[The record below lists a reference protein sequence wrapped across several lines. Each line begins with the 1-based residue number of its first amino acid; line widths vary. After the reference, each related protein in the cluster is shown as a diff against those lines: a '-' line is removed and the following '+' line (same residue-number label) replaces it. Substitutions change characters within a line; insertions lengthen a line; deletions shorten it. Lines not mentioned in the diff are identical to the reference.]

1 MIRAIS
7 SLLQSD
13 RAALGE
19 SAQLKIGEQSF
30 ASTNSVLGTPNLSI
44 FWGCSKWDAFCSE
57 NIIS

>member
-1 MIRAIS
+1 
-7 SLLQSD
+7 
-13 RAALGE
+13 LGE